1 MGPTTSVPYQA
12 CATGMNEPQ
21 FSRQIRFWL
30 VQAKLSNRLQKNNG
44 GTQELR
50 VSACLRADTHRQA
63 RGAQQENTP
72 AGYQRETGWTEEGSR
87 SEVRGFRNFEPRI
100 SNFGSRLFH
109 MSRASRVTVCGA
121 DELFQHPA
129 KTTLFGPSERG
140 SLTAEPFRRY
150 KI

>member
-1 MGPTTSVPYQA
+1 MVVRE
-12 CATGMNEPQ
+12 NFE
-21 FSRQIRFWL
+21 
-30 VQAKLSNRLQKNNG
+30 
-44 GTQELR
+44 
-50 VSACLRADTHRQA
+50 CLPVLHSDIHRQA

-100 SNFGSRLFH
+100 SNFGSRLFR
-109 MSRASRVTVCGA
+109 MSRASRVMVCGA

-140 SLTAEPFRRY
+140 SLTAEHFKEY